1 MIGRGGWDDNVPW
14 PCTHVGCYGYLGLQ
28 TCRFLR
34 MITFVVTPS
43 CMWKKE
49 TLIIWYLFMWL
60 FLRKFKMCKGLDG
73 QEVCHPLRFYSMFLE
88 CNNIRARLKPN
99 ELSGRSPHSFTVAS
113 FDRSFHTACRVS
125 MCEYHQCCGFGWAAS
140 FFWWRF
146 RQWPC
151 AIGSA
156 ADVVSSSQSIVF
168 GRSFAASERSLA
180 TRCDICIHGQ
190 DSWLQPFAPV
200 CWFNP
205 ELPHPHN
212 LWKMSS
218 AQTCCNVWFPSQ
230 KGSTIYTDGNKA
242 INQNNSVQ
250 TREWCPW
257 ACRQHRDTWGSFSWS
272 SGEKSWMPATVPFLA
287 QRKRR
292 EGKPSRNLWAEKPI
306 MIIYERAFV
315 PFGFRRDDKL
325 CYWSPL
331 RSREAAKIA
340 SDSVQPAGWV
350 GEYGREVLPLYKG
363 YCCWSQQMGGPGAPS
378 LWRRVRCWGFEDSPY
393 QLESVFMSFTL

>member
-1 MIGRGGWDDNVPW
+1 MVKKYV
-14 PCTHVGCYGYLGLQ
+14 THRVFIRC
-28 TCRFLR
+28 FWSV
-34 MITFVVTPS
+34 ITFEHGSNPMNCLVEALTLLLLLRLIGASIPPVVYPCVNTIS
-43 CMWKKE
+43 AAA
-49 TLIIWYLFMWL
+49 
-60 FLRKFKMCKGLDG
+60 LD
-73 QEVCHPLRFYSMFLE
+73 
-88 CNNIRARLKPN
+88 
-99 ELSGRSPHSFTVAS
+99 ELH
-113 FDRSFHTACRVS
+113 H
-125 MCEYHQCCGFGWAAS
+125 

-146 RQWPC
+146 QQWPC